1 MQVAL
6 LDSVCLLTETHELE
20 IDAPMTTENE
30 PVNRRGFLKGAALV
44 TAAAVTGGGA
54 AALLNRRPGPTT
66 ITAVEPPTP
75 LPPIATP
82 QTLAVGGNNQELLAR
97 LAAAQADNMRLQAE
111 LAAAQSRLSALEASG
126 NDSAQAQAALQEEL
140 AAANNRAGLLAGL
153 VALYEDLDQLDLG
166 DAVQNGLGAVGEV
179 LDEITGRIPF
189 LEEGLASGTSAL
201 DEFDAHLPAVVAA
214 REWLVAQ
221 VDRLESFYQ
230 AAEQVLANVLEAA
243 GDFFQMLADWFAD
256 VLKWVPFGMGQ
267 RAVEVA
273 TALTT
278 LLNETPHTIEG
289 LRRNVAAPLEPWL
302 AHDGEDLALRQKMVK
317 PLREQALA
325 PAGELAGGV
334 RRTQERFQTDLAEPV
349 AAVAA
354 RRKLIK
360 DVIVQYR
367 ELHQV

>member
-1 MQVAL
+1 
-6 LDSVCLLTETHELE
+6 
-20 IDAPMTTENE
+20 MTTENE

-54 AALLNRRPGPTT
+54 AALLNRRPGATT

-82 QTLAVGGNNQELLAR
+82 RTVTIGGNNQELMAQ

-111 LAAAQSRLSALEASG
+111 LAAAQSRLDALEAAGS
-126 NDSAQAQAALQEEL
+126 DSAQVNAALQEEL
-140 AAANNRAGLLAGL
+140 AAANNHAGLLAGL

-166 DAVQNGLGAVGEV
+166 DAVQNGLGTVGEV
-179 LDEITGRIPF
+179 LEELTGRVPF
-189 LEEGLASGTSAL
+189 LEEGLASGAAAL
-201 DEFDAHLPAVVAA
+201 DEFDAELPA
-214 REWLVAQ
+214 LVAGRDWLANQ

-243 GDFFQMLADWFAD
+243 GDFFEMLADWFAD
-256 VLKWVPFGMGQ
+256 VLKWVPFGMGE
-267 RAVEVA
+267 RAAEVA

-278 LLNETPHTIEG
+278 LLTETPNTIEG
-289 LRRNVAAPLEPWL
+289 LRRNVADPLDPWL
-302 AHDGEDLALRQKMVK
+302 THDGEDLAVRRKMVK

-334 RRTQERFQTDLAEPV
+334 RRTQEVFQADLAEPV
-349 AAVAA
+349 ETVAA